1 MAVDYDL
8 VVIGDSPEGIYA
20 AIAAANLKAR
30 VALVEQ
36 PLEKHPRG
44 SEAIYRH
51 TLAHAARLH
60 KERQGFLFGGG
71 LDNNARPEAHAQLLA
86 RVKSWA
92 EAVSFNQ
99 SAENSAVFLAASGVD
114 FISGAGEFCRLPE
127 QGFVVQNR
135 RLRSR
140 RYLIATGSCPQTPA
154 IEGLRATGYLEAS
167 SWQDGRSLPQTLII
181 IGGDPISVQLA
192 QSLARLGKNVV
203 LVVEDKHI
211 LPYED
216 REASK
221 LIQAQLE
228 AEGVQIFTASP
239 VIQVKQIDD
248 KKWVQAGNQAIE
260 ADEIVLTT
268 HQPYLEGLNLAG
280 VGVKWGQRGVVVNRR
295 LQTTNPR
302 IYACGDVLGGY
313 PFAHIAQAE
322 ARVALKN
329 ALFFPVAQVDY
340 RSLPWVIFTD
350 PPLARVGLTE
360 AQAKRYGDVLVVQ
373 RYFKS
378 VAEAQIRDQ
387 TTGLCKLVL
396 LPTGE
401 ILGAH
406 IVGPEA
412 GELIG
417 AIALAMKHH
426 VKLER
431 LIQAYPAFTLS
442 EIVSQTVLQWQ
453 RDRLLL
459 NKPLRNFLESLFIL
473 CRRWTRSN

>member
-44 SEAIYRH
+44 SEAVYRH
-51 TLAHAARLH
+51 TLAHAARLY

-71 LDNNARPEAHAQLLA
+71 LNDARQAEAHDQLMA

-99 SAENSAVFLAASGVD
+99 SAENSAAFLAALGVD
-114 FISGAGEFCRLPE
+114 FISGAGEFCRPE

-140 RYLIATGSCPQTPA
+140 RYLIATGSCPRIPA
-154 IEGLRATGYLEAS
+154 EGLRATGYLEAS
-167 SWQDGRSLPQTLII
+167 RWQDGRSLPQTLII
-181 IGGDPISVQLA
+181 IGGDPVSVQLA
-192 QSLARLGKNVV
+192 QSLTRLGKNIV
-203 LVVEDKHI
+203 LVVEDKRL

-260 ADEIVLTT
+260 ADEIVLAT
-268 HQPYLEGLNLAG
+268 HQPNLEGLNLAG
-280 VGVKWGQRGVVVNRR
+280 VGVKWGQRGVEVNRH

-322 ARVALKN
+322 AKVALKN
-329 ALFFPVAQVDY
+329 ALFLPVAQVDY
-340 RSLPWVIFTD
+340 RLLPWVIFTD

-360 AQAKRYGDVLVVQ
+360 AQARRYGDVLVVQ
-373 RYFKS
+373 GYFKS

-387 TTGLCKLVL
+387 TTGLCKLVV
-396 LPTGE
+396 LPSGE

-406 IVGPEA
+406 IVGAEA

-426 VKLER
+426 VKLEG
-431 LIQAYPAFTLS
+431 LTQAYPAFTLS
-442 EIVSQTVLQWQ
+442 EIISQTVEQWQ

-473 CRRWTRSN
+473 CRRWTRSD

>member
-44 SEAIYRH
+44 SEAVYRN

-71 LDNNARPEAHAQLLA
+71 LNDARQAEAHDQLMA

-99 SAENSAVFLAASGVD
+99 SAENSATFLAALGVD
-114 FISGAGEFCRLPE
+114 FISGAGEFCRPE
-127 QGFVVQNR
+127 HGFVVQNR

-140 RYLIATGSCPQTPA
+140 RYLIATGSCPRIPA

-167 SWQDGRSLPQTLII
+167 RWQDGRSLPQTLII
-181 IGGDPISVQLA
+181 IGGDPVSIQLA
-192 QSLARLGKNVV
+192 QSLTRLGKNIV
-203 LVVEDKHI
+203 LVVEDKRL

-260 ADEIVLTT
+260 ADEIVLAT
-268 HQPYLEGLNLAG
+268 HQPDLEGLNLAG
-280 VGVKWGQRGVVVNRR
+280 VGVKWGQRGVVVNRH

-340 RSLPWVIFTD
+340 RLLPWVIFTD

-360 AQAKRYGDVLVVQ
+360 AQARRYGDVLVVQ
-373 RYFKS
+373 GYFKS

-387 TTGLCKLVL
+387 TTGLCKLVV
-396 LPTGE
+396 LPSGE

-426 VKLER
+426 VKLKG
-431 LIQAYPAFTLS
+431 LTQAYPAFTLS
-442 EIVSQTVLQWQ
+442 EVMSQTVLQWQ

-473 CRRWTRSN
+473 CRRWTRSD

>member
-44 SEAIYRH
+44 SEAVYRH

-60 KERQGFLFGGG
+60 KERQGFLFGGS
-71 LDNNARPEAHAQLLA
+71 LNDARQAEAHEQLMA

-99 SAENSAVFLAASGVD
+99 SAENSAAFLAASGVD
-114 FISGAGEFCRLPE
+114 FISGAGEFCRPE
-127 QGFVVQNR
+127 QGFMVQNR

-140 RYLIATGSCPQTPA
+140 RYLIATGSSPRIPA

-167 SWQDGRSLPQTLII
+167 HWQDSQSLPQTLII
-181 IGGDPISVQLA
+181 IGGDPTSVQLA
-192 QSLARLGKNVV
+192 QSLTRLGKNVV
-203 LVVEDKHI
+203 LVVEDKRL

-228 AEGVQIFTASP
+228 AEGVRIFTASP
-239 VIQVKQIDD
+239 VVQVKQIDD

-260 ADEIVLTT
+260 ADEIVLAT
-268 HQPYLEGLNLAG
+268 HQPALEGLNLAG
-280 VGVKWGQRGVVVNRR
+280 VGVKWGERGVVVNRH

-340 RSLPWVIFTD
+340 RLLPWVIFTD

-360 AQAKRYGDVLVVQ
+360 AQARRYGDVLVVQ

-387 TTGLCKLVL
+387 TTGLCKLVV
-396 LPTGE
+396 LPSGE

-406 IVGPEA
+406 IVGSEA
-412 GELIG
+412 GELIS

-426 VKLER
+426 VKLEG
-431 LIQAYPAFTLS
+431 LTQAYPAFTLS
-442 EIVSQTVLQWQ
+442 EIISQTVGQWQ

-473 CRRWTRSN
+473 RRRWTRSD

>member
-44 SEAIYRH
+44 SEAVYRH

-71 LDNNARPEAHAQLLA
+71 LNDARQAEAHEQLMA

-99 SAENSAVFLAASGVD
+99 SAENSAAFLAALGVD

-127 QGFVVQNR
+127 HGFVVQNR

-140 RYLIATGSCPQTPA
+140 RYLIATGSCPRIPA
-154 IEGLRATGYLEAS
+154 EGLRATGYLEAS
-167 SWQDGRSLPQTLII
+167 RWQDGRSLPQTLII
-181 IGGDPISVQLA
+181 IGGDPTSVQLA
-192 QSLARLGKNVV
+192 QSLTRLGKNIV
-203 LVVEDKHI
+203 LVVEDKRL

-260 ADEIVLTT
+260 ADEIVLAT
-268 HQPYLEGLNLAG
+268 HQPNLEGLNLAG
-280 VGVKWGQRGVVVNRR
+280 VGVKWGERGVVVNRH

-340 RSLPWVIFTD
+340 RLLPWVIFTD

-360 AQAKRYGDVLVVQ
+360 AQARHYGDVLVVQ
-373 RYFKS
+373 GYFKS
-378 VAEAQIRDQ
+378 VAQAQIRDQ
-387 TTGLCKLVL
+387 TTGLCKLVV
-396 LPTGE
+396 LPSGE

-426 VKLER
+426 VKLKG
-431 LIQAYPAFTLS
+431 LTQAYPAFTLS
-442 EIVSQTVLQWQ
+442 EVMSQTVLQWQ

-473 CRRWTRSN
+473 CRRWTRSD